1 MVKRDLN
8 VLIVEDSDDDAQLMI
23 RELRRGGYAVVFER
37 VETKRDMDAA
47 LLRQTW
53 DIILSDYSMPH
64 FSAMGALATL
74 KASRQDIPFIV
85 ISGTIG
91 EETAVAALKA
101 GAHDFLVKGK
111 MARLI
116 PAIERELRDAEI
128 RRSHREVESRYQL
141 LVERL
146 PMIVYMNPVTERA
159 NTNYV
164 SPQVQT
170 ILGFSPEEWVA
181 DPSFWQTRL
190 HPDDRES
197 VMKEIERSNQIQGP
211 SNIEYRMIARDGRV
225 VWFHDQTVLVRDD
238 KGQPLYWQGLKVD
251 ITQRMQAEAHARQ
264 SEERFSKAFRASPI
278 AISITRL
285 SDGLFADVNDSFL
298 HLLGYSREEI
308 LGRTALDL
316 NIYAN
321 KDERSKFIQKLLEQ
335 GEVRDYEMTA
345 QTKSG
350 DTIHAL
356 FSTEMIELDGQPYAL
371 ATILDITGRKQAE
384 DEILKLNAELE
395 RRVQERTT
403 ELERALRAKD
413 EFLANMSH
421 ELRTPLNA
429 ILGLSESLSEH
440 IAGPLNEKQ
449 ARYVKTI
456 SESGTHLLSLI
467 NDILDLARI
476 ESGQVVLNIAE
487 VDLQQVCQAS
497 LRMINQQAL
506 KKDQQV
512 ALDVDDGIGSI
523 WVDERRLKQILVNLL
538 SNAVKFTPAGGKL
551 GLDVRGDRHEKRV
564 TFTVWDNGIGIRE
577 SDLTRLFR
585 PFVQLD
591 SGLSREATGTGLG
604 LALVAQMV
612 RLHGGSV
619 SVESQP
625 DEGSRFTVTL
635 PWEPALAT
643 DTELRMMSTGKFRAI
658 KPDARDRPIILLIE
672 DTRETTAMVTD
683 YLQSAGYQVI
693 SAREALTG
701 MDLAKRT
708 HPNLILMDI
717 QLPGMD
723 GLEATRRLRDDPDF
737 RTLPIIALTAL
748 AMPGDRERCLA
759 AGATD
764 YLTKPVSL
772 KKLAA
777 LIEQYL
783 LR

>member
-1 MVKRDLN
+1 MLKQDLN
-8 VLIVEDSDDDAQLMI
+8 VLIIEDSEDDAQLI
-23 RELRRGGYAVVFER
+23 VWELRQGDYNVVFER
-37 VETKRDMDAA
+37 VETQGDMEEA
-47 LLRQTW
+47 LSRRTW
-53 DIILSDYSMPH
+53 DIVLSDYSMPK

-74 KASRQDIPFIV
+74 KSSGQDIPFIV

-91 EETAVAALKA
+91 EETAVTALKA

-111 MARLI
+111 LARLI
-116 PAIERELRDAEI
+116 PAIERELRDAEV
-128 RRSHREVESRYQL
+128 RRSHREAETRYQL

-146 PMIVYMNPVTERA
+146 PMIVYMNPVATR
-159 NTNYV
+159 TGTVYV
-164 SPQVQT
+164 SPQVQS
-170 ILGFSPEEWVA
+170 ILGFSPEEWVV
-181 DPSFWQTRL
+181 DTEFWQTRL
-190 HPDDRES
+190 HPEDHDA
-197 VMKEIERSNQIQGP
+197 VMKEIERSHQTQEP
-211 SNIEYRMIARDGRV
+211 SNIEYRMLARDGHV

-238 KGQPLYWQGLKVD
+238 KGQPRYWQGLKID
-251 ITQRMQAEAHARQ
+251 ITRRKEAELQARQ

-285 SDGLFADVNDSFL
+285 SDGLFTDVNDSFL
-298 HLLGYSREEI
+298 RILGYTRAEV
-308 LGRTALDL
+308 LGRTALDM
-316 NIYAN
+316 NIFASAE
-321 KDERSKFIQKLLEQ
+321 ERTKFIQLLLDQ
-335 GEVRDYEMTA
+335 GEIRDYEMTTV
-345 QTKSG
+345 TKSG
-350 DTIHAL
+350 QAIHAL
-356 FSTEMIELDGQPYAL
+356 FSSEIIELDGEEYAL
-371 ATILDITGRKQAE
+371 ATILDITDRKRAE
-384 DEILKLNAELE
+384 EEILKLNAELE

-429 ILGLSESLSEH
+429 ILGLSESLAEH

-449 ARYVKTI
+449 DRYVKTI

-476 ESGQVVLNIAE
+476 ESGQVVLNITE
-487 VDLQQVCQAS
+487 VDVQQVCQAS
-497 LRMINQQAL
+497 MRMINQQAL
-506 KKDQQV
+506 KKEQRVTIDI
-512 ALDVDDGIGSI
+512 DEEIGVI
-523 WVDERRLKQILVNLL
+523 WVDERRLKQVLVNLL
-538 SNAVKFTPAGGKL
+538 SNAVKFTPAGGEL
-551 GLDVRGDRHEKRV
+551 GLMVQGDPHEKLV
-564 TFTVWDNGIGIRE
+564 TLTVWDHGIGIRE
-577 SDLTRLFR
+577 SDLTRLFQ

-591 SGLSREATGTGLG
+591 SSLAREAPGTGLG

-619 SVESQP
+619 KVVSQL

-643 DTELRMMSTGKFRAI
+643 DTELRLRSTGKFRAI
-658 KPDARDRPIILLIE
+658 RPDAKDRPIILLIE
-672 DTRETTAMVTD
+672 DTREATAMVTD
-683 YLQSAGYQVI
+683 YLQMAGYQVI

-701 MDLAKRT
+701 IDLAKRA

-723 GLEATRRLRDDPDF
+723 GLEATRRLREEPDC
-737 RTLPIIALTAL
+737 RAIPIIALTAL

-759 AGATD
+759 AGAND

-772 KKLAA
+772 KKLAKV
-777 LIEQYL
+777 IEDYV